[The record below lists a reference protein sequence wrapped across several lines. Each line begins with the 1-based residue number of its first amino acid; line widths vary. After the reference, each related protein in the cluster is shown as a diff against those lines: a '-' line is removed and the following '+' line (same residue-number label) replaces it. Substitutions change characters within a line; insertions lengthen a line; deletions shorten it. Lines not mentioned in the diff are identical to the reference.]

1 VLARSRRELLVI
13 AWGAT
18 AFAAVLASY
27 FVFRPVRDALVLDG
41 RPEDIP
47 WLFTA
52 TFVAVL
58 IVSPAWSAL
67 LARGGGRRR
76 YVPLA
81 FHAFAICAIGF
92 AALVHSEVA
101 PVAVG
106 RVFYVWSAVFNLF
119 VVSVFWS
126 LLADLLGPDVAKRL
140 YGPIAAGGTAG
151 ALLGPILTREL
162 VDVIGVHGILF
173 LSAALLELGAA
184 ALFVLRRAGEALER
198 EGASGGA
205 PVPDDEPPEPA
216 FPAALRGLARLR
228 DPYLLSIVGYVLC
241 TATAATFMYL
251 EQASIAKELLPTR
264 EARTELFAT
273 IDFWINAC
281 TLVAQTVLAP
291 VLLARLGPGIV
302 LLVLPLA
309 QGIGITALA
318 VAPSIATLMA
328 AQIATRTAT
337 HGLTRPARELLFTV
351 VSRDDKYRAKNAIDT
366 VVYRFG
372 DFGSAWLHRGL
383 VSLAAGNMALVAAAW
398 PLVALWIALA
408 TALGFGFRHR
418 RRQSPAALAS
428 STSAASAASAASATP
443 PRDPPAPQEPA

>member
-1 VLARSRRELLVI
+1 MLARGRRELLVI

-81 FHAFAICAIGF
+81 FHAFAICALGF
-92 AALVHSEVA
+92 AALVHSELA

-151 ALLGPILTREL
+151 AFFGPLLTREL
-162 VDVIGVHGILF
+162 VGVIGVHGILF

-184 ALFVLRRAGEALER
+184 ALFMLRRAGEDLER
-198 EGASGGA
+198 TGVSGGA
-205 PVPDDEPPEPA
+205 PVRDDEPPEPA

-251 EQASIAKELLPTR
+251 EQASIVKELVPTR
-264 EARTELFAT
+264 EAHTKLFAT
-273 IDFWINAC
+273 IDFWVNLC
-281 TLVAQTVLAP
+281 TFLAQIVLAP
-291 VLLARLGPGIV
+291 VLLARFGPGLV

-318 VAPSIATLMA
+318 LAPSIATLMA

-351 VSRDDKYRAKNAIDT
+351 VGRDDKYRAKHAIDT

-372 DFGSAWLHRGL
+372 DFGSSWLHRGL
-383 VSLAAGNMALVAAAW
+383 VSLGAGSTALVAAAW
-398 PLVALWIALA
+398 PLVAAWLALA
-408 TALGFGFRHR
+408 TALGIGFRHR
-418 RRQSPAALAS
+418 RRRAAAS
-428 STSAASAASAASATP
+428 STDPSA
-443 PRDPPAPQEPA
+443 DPPADPSAREEPA

>member
-1 VLARSRRELLVI
+1 MLARGRRELLVI

-52 TFVAVL
+52 TFIAVL

-92 AALVHSEVA
+92 AALVHSGLA

-184 ALFVLRRAGEALER
+184 ALFMLRRAGEDLEHGGIP
-198 EGASGGA
+198 GATL
-205 PVPDDEPPEPA
+205 VPDDEPPEPA

-273 IDFWINAC
+273 IDLWINVG
-281 TLVAQTVLAP
+281 TFVAQTVLAP
-291 VLLARLGPGIV
+291 VLLARLGPGVV

-318 VAPSIATLMA
+318 LAPSIGILMA

-366 VVYRFG
+366 VVYRLG
-372 DFGSAWLHRGL
+372 DFGSAWLHRALTAIG
-383 VSLAAGNMALVAAAW
+383 AGNTALVFAAW
-398 PLVALWIALA
+398 PLVAAWIALA
-408 TALGFGFRHR
+408 TALGIGFRHR
-418 RRQSPAALAS
+418 RRRAPAPSASSASSPA
-428 STSAASAASAASATP
+428 
-443 PRDPPAPQEPA
+443 DPSAPQEPA

>member
-1 VLARSRRELLVI
+1 MLARGRRELLVI
-13 AWGAT
+13 AWGAI

-41 RPEDIP
+41 SPEDIP

-52 TFVAVL
+52 TFGAVL

-81 FHAFAICAIGF
+81 FHAFAICALGF
-92 AALVHSEVA
+92 AVIVHAEIE

-162 VDVIGVHGILF
+162 VGTIGVHGILF

-184 ALFVLRRAGEALER
+184 ALFMLRRAGEDLER
-198 EGASGGA
+198 DGAAGGA
-205 PVPDDEPPEPA
+205 PVRDEEPPEPA
-216 FPAALRGLARLR
+216 FPAALRGLTRLR
-228 DPYLLSIVGYVLC
+228 DPYLLAIVGYVLC

-251 EQASIAKELLPTR
+251 EQASITKELLPTR

-273 IDFWINAC
+273 IDFWINLC
-281 TLVAQTVLAP
+281 TFVAQTVLAP
-291 VLLARLGPGIV
+291 VLLARLGPGLV

-318 VAPSIATLMA
+318 TAPSIAVLMA

-366 VVYRFG
+366 VVYRLG
-372 DFGSAWLHRGL
+372 DFGSAWLYRGL
-383 VSLAAGNMALVAAAW
+383 VSIGAGSPALIAATPALVA
-398 PLVALWIALA
+398 VWIALA
-408 TALGFGFRHR
+408 TALGIGFRR
-418 RRQSPAALAS
+418 RRR
-428 STSAASAASAASATP
+428 P
-443 PRDPPAPQEPA
+443 PFPVTRPTRPQEPA